1 MKDNFHL
8 YMSLFVIFLV
18 SFFVLIISI
27 PLETKVQEIIRVSS
41 LHPCQ
46 KTVMDQYELYRQ
58 DLRTRHS
65 LSADDLKS
73 WNNFL
78 SDRMKYF
85 SNTFEQNC
93 QENLGEWLTDEYEM
107 KMKKI
112 GSAGFENED

>member
-8 YMSLFVIFLV
+8 CMSLFVMFLV
-18 SFFVLIISI
+18 SFFVLMISI
-27 PLETKVQEIIRVSS
+27 PSEIKVEEIIQESS

-46 KTVMDQYELYRQ
+46 KTVMDQYELYRR
-58 DLRTRHS
+58 DLKTSYS
-65 LSADDLKS
+65 LSTEDLES

-85 SNTFEQNC
+85 SNILEQDC
-93 QENLGEWLTDEYEM
+93 QENIGEWLTDEYKI

-112 GSAGFENED
+112 ISGGF